1 MASGEEDPL
10 TRQIVQD
17 YKKRRILLSKGF
29 GFDCTCVLCQK
40 GDLGPQ
46 GGLSTRVEAFI
57 EDDFLGIDIS
67 EVEVIEDLI
76 EDMKAA
82 GWYLKSGHMY
92 QLQKCV
98 SIQIDTCF

>member
-1 MASGEEDPL
+1 M
-10 TRQIVQD
+10 RVQ
-17 YKKRRILLSKGF
+17 
-29 GFDCTCVLCQK
+29 
-40 GDLGPQ
+40 
-46 GGLSTRVEAFI
+46 AFI

-76 EDMKAA
+76 KGRKAA

-98 SIQIDTCF
+98 SIPMQICSWVPG